1 MIPGRARPDTGGDDN
16 GSSAA
21 KRAVRDLPEDIMKKG
36 FSILAAV
43 LLTAGLCS
51 CGPDPSEASAT
62 HANQVHAVRGQP
74 LCLAQFE
81 CPV

>member
-1 MIPGRARPDTGGDDN
+1 
-16 GSSAA
+16 
-21 KRAVRDLPEDIMKKG
+21 MKKG

-51 CGPDPSEASAT
+51 CGPDPSEAT
-62 HANQVHAVRGQP
+62 HANQVHAVRSQP

>member
-1 MIPGRARPDTGGDDN
+1 
-16 GSSAA
+16 
-21 KRAVRDLPEDIMKKG
+21 MKKG

-51 CGPDPSEASAT
+51 CGPDPSKESAGDAASAT
-62 HANQVHAVRGQP
+62 HASQVHAVRGQP

>member
-1 MIPGRARPDTGGDDN
+1 
-16 GSSAA
+16 
-21 KRAVRDLPEDIMKKG
+21 MKKG

-51 CGPDPSEASAT
+51 CGPDPSEAQAT